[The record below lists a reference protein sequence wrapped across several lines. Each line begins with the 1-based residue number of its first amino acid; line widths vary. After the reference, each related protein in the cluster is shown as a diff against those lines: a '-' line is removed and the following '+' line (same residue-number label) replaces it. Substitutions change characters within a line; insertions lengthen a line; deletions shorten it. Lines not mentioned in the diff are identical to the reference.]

1 MVFNANDCCVCERQ
15 KHWNL
20 AHPFGVMLAIT
31 MKCCVCRL
39 RQKRSVQNENT
50 RATTHR
56 HVQRAQASS
65 IWFLHRVPR
74 VLVCVREYILYRY
87 ACRCAVYVYL
97 LCIFDLLRYR
107 CLSTRIQNP
116 YIYSLAYSFGYCAL
130 QCSTLA
136 SVCVQK
142 FKYSFFDCILLKSL
156 SCPNELTHIGQ
167 FWLRLFE
174 IPMEMEME
182 SSMHFCNQM
191 MQNFS

>member
-1 MVFNANDCCVCERQ
+1 
-15 KHWNL
+15 
-20 AHPFGVMLAIT
+20 

-65 IWFLHRVPR
+65 IWFLHRVSR
-74 VLVCVREYILYRY
+74 AIVCVCMCKYILYRY

-116 YIYSLAYSFGYCAL
+116 YIHSLAHSFGYCAL

-142 FKYSFFDCILLKSL
+142 FKYSFFDCILLKLL

-167 FWLRLFE
+167 F
-174 IPMEMEME
+174 
-182 SSMHFCNQM
+182 
-191 MQNFS
+191 